1 MELSIREIG
10 YGDVSVNKKMKDY
23 VNLFYAILEK
33 IDKWEILNKDKKIEL
48 MSDLMNI
55 KEEND
60 LMLNYFEKYRDY
72 LRKNTLKIFT
82 KELLDLKF

>member
-1 MELSIREIG
+1 
-10 YGDVSVNKKMKDY
+10 MKDY

>member
-1 MELSIREIG
+1 
-10 YGDVSVNKKMKDY
+10 MKDY

-72 LRKNTLKIFT
+72 LRKTL
-82 KELLDLKF
+82 